1 MGVKGAHKV
10 SRVHFRQG
18 LGLALCRNVVGSEAC
33 QGPARVL
40 REGLMA
46 TRLGHLGETQPQCVL
61 PAATSDGSKGPPH
74 PNHFHLLP
82 QPLPRALD
90 SRG

>member
-1 MGVKGAHKV
+1 MGIEGAHKV

-18 LGLALCRNVVGSEAC
+18 LALATCRNVVGIEAC

-46 TRLGHLGETQPQCVL
+46 IRLGHLGETQPHCVL
-61 PAATSDGSKGPPH
+61 PAATSDGSKGSPK
-74 PNHFHLLP
+74 
-82 QPLPRALD
+82 
-90 SRG
+90 S